1 MDGSAITKAATL
13 LRLEDALTIMAR
25 DLGTLLRISQAVSST
40 RDVEALER
48 RLLGLVLDA
57 IPAERGAIM
66 LVEDEHEEPE
76 SVFAVDRA
84 NGPGRPVRVSRTVAR
99 KVLAEGVSLLL
110 EDVVGHEAYGSA
122 ESLITT
128 PVRSL
133 LCVPIRLDRVLGIIY
148 LDTTDPKVRF
158 DNGHLQLLTAVSG
171 IAAAALAN
179 ARHVQWL
186 QGEYDRLLDTE
197 HNIIGESP
205 AMRRVFEV
213 DCARSPRGLACPRAR
228 RERDGQGADGPGH
241 SPRRAAYA
249 LARSWVRTVPS
260 IPETS

>member
-1 MDGSAITKAATL
+1 MVDLGSHNGTFVNDIPVHDKLLEDGDTIKIGTSIFLFMLREPESQRDSNRVELVDGSPITKAATL
-13 LRLEDALTIMAR
+13 LRLEDALSIMAR

-40 RDVEALER
+40 RDVEALQR
-48 RLLGLVLDA
+48 RLLESVLDA

-133 LCVPIRLDRVLGIIY
+133 LCVPIRLDRVLGH
-148 LDTTDPKVRF
+148 
-158 DNGHLQLLTAVSG
+158 HL
-171 IAAAALAN
+171 
-179 ARHVQWL
+179 
-186 QGEYDRLLDTE
+186 
-197 HNIIGESP
+197 
-205 AMRRVFEV
+205 
-213 DCARSPRGLACPRAR
+213 
-228 RERDGQGADGPGH
+228 PGH
-241 SPRRAAYA
+241 DRPESA
-249 LARSWVRTVPS
+249 LR
-260 IPETS
+260 